1 MTWIREKQNNIF
13 NKKNIISLFMYF
25 FLYFEKKHFF
35 IRSVFFQIKTYYE
48 NENKF

>member
-13 NKKNIISLFMYF
+13 NKKTSFPYPRISFYILKKNIF
-25 FLYFEKKHFF
+25 F
-35 IRSVFFQIKTYYE
+35 RSVFFQIKTYYE